1 MNTQHPA
8 GGISL
13 PELADERVDEIE
25 AALFADIARERSA
38 DRRRRLRRGR
48 AWLAGGAAAAIV
60 VVAAVLAPSV
70 GAIISG
76 ARDEALVA
84 PAGGSDPGI
93 ALDAPPSPGAGDTRS
108 LSEGGAASTES
119 SAADVAA
126 GRDIVTTASAALAV
140 DDVET
145 AAQAIGDA
153 AVARGG
159 YVESM
164 TIDRDG
170 AVQPPDSGS
179 GAADAVTPYPYP
191 YPGSSVTV
199 RVPADALPALVSDL
213 SEFGQVTSS
222 AINRQD
228 VTDQTVDLRARIDA
242 AQASVDRL
250 TALMAQAQ
258 NVSDLIAAESALSER
273 QALLESYQQQL
284 AMLEDQVELSS
295 LTVSLA
301 PAVERVEADPAGFAD
316 GLLAGW
322 NGLVATLNGI
332 VIALGFL
339 LPWLL
344 VAAIAAL
351 VVWGVVRLVRRR
363 RRAAEA
369 DASPPRAPRDQ

>member
-1 MNTQHPA
+1 M
-8 GGISL
+8 
-13 PELADERVDEIE
+13 
-25 AALFADIARERSA
+25 
-38 DRRRRLRRGR
+38 
-48 AWLAGGAAAAIV
+48 
-60 VVAAVLAPSV
+60 
-70 GAIISG
+70 
-76 ARDEALVA
+76 
-84 PAGGSDPGI
+84 
-93 ALDAPPSPGAGDTRS
+93 
-108 LSEGGAASTES
+108 
-119 SAADVAA
+119 
-126 GRDIVTTASAALAV
+126 
-140 DDVET
+140 
-145 AAQAIGDA
+145 
-153 AVARGG
+153 
-159 YVESM
+159 
-164 TIDRDG
+164 
-170 AVQPPDSGS
+170 
-179 GAADAVTPYPYP
+179 
-191 YPGSSVTV
+191 
-199 RVPADALPALVSDL
+199 
-213 SEFGQVTSS
+213 
-222 AINRQD
+222 
-228 VTDQTVDLRARIDA
+228 
-242 AQASVDRL
+242 DRL

-301 PAVERVEADPAGFAD
+301 PAVEKVEADPAGFAD